1 MYWSWSLK
9 VAFVAFGGQSD
20 PNSMPKLTPLALSD
34 QAYHIGSYSC
44 EIKQIEL
51 TYYLKIN
58 LITLP
63 PVNEQ
68 VITIQSLDK
77 PTHLLL
83 CNNLALIQGCL
94 MCLQSRTTGR
104 NVLKTGLKKSQFF
117 PFGDILTNLYT
128 TLTPLN
134 WLAKLGDIQF
144 GICHLPLELFY

>member
-1 MYWSWSLK
+1 MKLILK
-9 VAFVAFGGQSD
+9 SPQNVLNLILKSPQIVMKLILKSPRFCPIWCESD
-20 PNSMPKLTPLALSD
+20 PNSMPNLTSLALSD

-134 WLAKLGDIQF
+134 
-144 GICHLPLELFY
+144 